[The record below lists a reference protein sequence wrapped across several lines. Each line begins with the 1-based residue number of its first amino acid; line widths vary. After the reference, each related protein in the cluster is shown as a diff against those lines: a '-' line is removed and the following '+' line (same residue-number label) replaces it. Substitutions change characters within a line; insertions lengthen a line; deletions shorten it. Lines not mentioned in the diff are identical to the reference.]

1 VGIREIC
8 GRKNFNSFS
17 QMKETISIKIT
28 NPDEKVA
35 AIIDELSANLYLR
48 FGSDGKNSFTDWEYE
63 NPKFVFV
70 VAEIDNK
77 IVGCGAIRPI
87 DKNIAEVKRMYS
99 KYPGKKIGKTI
110 LAFLEKKAKTIGFTD
125 LILETRLKNQE
136 AIQFY
141 QKQEYKVIPNYGKY
155 KDRPEAIC
163 FGKSL
168 K

>member
-1 VGIREIC
+1 
-8 GRKNFNSFS
+8 
-17 QMKETISIKIT
+17 MKETISIKIS

-48 FGSDGKNSFTDWEYE
+48 FGSDGKNSFTDWQVNNSKY
-63 NPKFVFV
+63 VFV
-70 VAEIDNK
+70 IAEINNE

-87 DKNIAEVKRMYS
+87 SETIGEVKRMYS

-110 LAFLEKKAKTIGFTD
+110 LAFLEDIASKSGYEE
-125 LILETRLKNQE
+125 LILETRIKNTE
-136 AIQFY
+136 ATQFY
-141 QKQEYKVIPNYGKY
+141 EKQDYKVIPNYGKY
-155 KDRPEAIC
+155 KDRTDAIC